1 MKWALNLARYSPSS
15 ECECYYCYCSNCCC
29 LKRRTDRNIIQIAS
43 LSKLFYRLP
52 PRKLLKLDVL
62 LLLLSGGFGFAI
74 GYLQNS
80 WPRSAN
86 EDSCCLFL
94 ASRIAL
100 GSVNWTGNSSL
111 FRSNKETN
119 QWWRRIVLQVKS
131 RRWDDSCD
139 AREKEFFKRS
149 INSAINPFRDSNRIV
164 LMTVI
169 ERVDRLQK
177 SRPLITK
184 EKSVEARKK

>member
-1 MKWALNLARYSPSS
+1 MGAKFSTILSVVGVWTLLLLLFKLLLPETRNEKHYFSRIFNPLPS
-15 ECECYYCYCSNCCC
+15 
-29 LKRRTDRNIIQIAS
+29 
-43 LSKLFYRLP
+43 SKLFLP

-119 QWWRRIVLQVKS
+119 QCSRRIVLNN
-131 RRWDDSCD
+131 RRDD
-139 AREKEFFKRS
+139 AREKDGERGKLRENISRFSRS
-149 INSAINPFRDSNRIV
+149 LN
-164 LMTVI
+164 
-169 ERVDRLQK
+169 
-177 SRPLITK
+177 
-184 EKSVEARKK
+184 